1 MNHTEYGKRASIIGI
16 CCNVMLC
23 LGKLAAGWLSGS
35 ISIVADGLNNLS
47 DASGNAVSFLG
58 FKLGEKKPDAEHPY
72 GHARYEY
79 LAGLTVSALVLAL
92 GLSLSKEAVT
102 KIIHPESLTF
112 SWLSIVVLAVSI
124 AVKAWMSLYSR
135 KVGEKIGSD
144 TLRAVAIDSR
154 NDVITTSAVLVG
166 IIFSYNSK
174 VERLDG
180 IIGLAVA
187 LFIIYSGIELV
198 RDMLSPLLGESPDPE
213 LVKRIE
219 QKVLSY
225 PKVLGIHDLMVHDYG
240 PGHKFASLHVEM
252 PAEMDVMES
261 HDLIDCIENDLM
273 EEGVQTSI
281 HFDPIVTEDSRVA
294 EMRLAIAGKVKELD
308 NSLTIHDLRLVIGPT
323 HTNVLFDLV
332 FPAGF
337 RGDAAQVVKEVERFI
352 KGLDEK
358 NIPKIKVEQGY
369 TRA

>member
-16 CCNVMLC
+16 CCNVLLC
-23 LGKLAAGWLSGS
+23 LGKLAAGYLSGS

-79 LAGLTVSALVLAL
+79 LAGLTVSVIVLAL
-92 GLSLSKEAVT
+92 GFSLCKEAVL
-102 KIIHPESLTF
+102 KIIHPEDLTF
-112 SWLSIVVLAVSI
+112 SWLSIIILIISI
-124 AVKAWMSLYSR
+124 AVKYWISFFSR
-135 KVGEKIGSD
+135 KAGEKIKSD
-144 TLRAVAIDSR
+144 TLKAVAIDSR
-154 NDVITTSAVLVG
+154 NDVIATSAVLAGV
-166 IIFSYNSK
+166 IFSCFSNLK
-174 VERLDG
+174 RLDG

-213 LVKRIE
+213 LVRKIE
-219 QKVLSY
+219 EKVLSY

-240 PGHKFASLHVEM
+240 PGHTFASLHVEM
-252 PAEMDVMES
+252 PAEMNVLES
-261 HDLIDCIENDLM
+261 HDLIDCIENDLK
-273 EEGVQTSI
+273 EDGIQTSI
-281 HFDPIVTEDSRVA
+281 HFDPIVTKDSRVA
-294 EMRLAIAGKVKELD
+294 EMRTAIAGKIKALD
-308 NSLTIHDLRLVIGPT
+308 DHLTIHDLRLVIGPT

-337 RGDAAQVVKEVERFI
+337 KGDTDKMVKEVEAFI

-369 TRA
+369 TR